1 MAFVRGERVGLARL
15 KRVLPNIFET
25 FQGCDP
31 RAVLVECGLSPRV
44 NPWSPHAVTFYF
56 APEQDGRAMYNP
68 DMSTVKKRACLA
80 QTLDEPDAPV
90 ARLAKTSDELMQDY
104 SFVSSSWTPR
114 S

>member
-31 RAVLVECGLSPRV
+31 HAVLGECGLFPCV
-44 NPWSPHAVTFYF
+44 DPWASHTAVTFYF
-56 APEQDGRAMYNP
+56 APEQDGRAMFDPNEP
-68 DMSTVKKRACLA
+68 TVVQRKKPR
-80 QTLDEPDAPV
+80 QHH
-90 ARLAKTSDELMQDY
+90 AKTSDELMQDY